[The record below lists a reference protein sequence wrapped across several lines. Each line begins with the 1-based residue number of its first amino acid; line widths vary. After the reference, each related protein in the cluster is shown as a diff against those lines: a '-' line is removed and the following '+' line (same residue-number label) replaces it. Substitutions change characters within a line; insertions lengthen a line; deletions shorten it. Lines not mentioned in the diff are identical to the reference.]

1 MGGAKSDEFYVSTPP
16 LEAKRLLF
24 SEAATNRRFGK
35 YEKKLLFV
43 DVRKA
48 YFNAK
53 VGRPTSV
60 ELPPEM
66 QWPGYG
72 GRLLRCMYGTKSAA
86 MRWEDTY
93 TQALGRL
100 GFAQGRASPCCFYPR
115 IAGPPARCPW
125 RRLHCTRL
133 RRRPGFP
140 SKGNSDRV
148 RCEDTRTL
156 RRREGR

>member
-1 MGGAKSDEFYVSTPP
+1 MGGAKSYEFYAPTPP

-24 SEAATNRRFGK
+24 SEAATNRRFAK

-43 DVRKA
+43 NVRKA

-53 VGRPTSV
+53 VDRPTFV

-66 QWPGYG
+66 HWTGYC
-72 GRLLRCMYGTKSAA
+72 GRLIRCMYGTKSAA

-100 GFAQGRASPCCFYPR
+100 GFAQGRASPLQFYPHD
-115 IAGPPARCPW
+115 A
-125 RRLHCTRL
+125 
-133 RRRPGFP
+133 
-140 SKGNSDRV
+140 
-148 RCEDTRTL
+148 
-156 RRREGR
+156 